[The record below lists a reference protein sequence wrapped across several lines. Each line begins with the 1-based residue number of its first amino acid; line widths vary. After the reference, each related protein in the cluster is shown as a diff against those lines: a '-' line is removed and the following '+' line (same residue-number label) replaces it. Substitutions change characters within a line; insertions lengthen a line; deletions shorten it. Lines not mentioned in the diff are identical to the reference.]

1 MRVLKAFA
9 ALLSYP
15 RPELQ
20 EAIDDIRR
28 LVDAERR
35 LRRRDRAAIEAL
47 LRELCGSDLIDL
59 QERYV
64 ALFDRGRATSLNLYE
79 HVHGDSRDRGQAMV
93 DLVNIYR
100 RGGLE
105 LATSELPDHLPV
117 LLEYLATRPEREA
130 RGMLVDC
137 AHLLRAIGGALMQ
150 RRSRYAAV
158 LSALLTLVGEH
169 GLDASRSTS
178 TDTDEATL
186 DQEWVEQPVLF
197 GLGCGDA
204 RGPSTVQPVH
214 FVRKSA

>member
-15 RPELQ
+15 RDELRQ
-20 EAIDDIRR
+20 ALDEVSAVIDTERKLRKTERAALRR
-28 LVDAERR
+28 LVDD
-35 LRRRDRAAIEAL
+35 LRNR
-47 LRELCGSDLIDL
+47 DLIDL

-93 DLVNIYR
+93 DLLDMYR

-117 LLEYLATRPEREA
+117 LLEYLATRPRGEA
-130 RGMLVDC
+130 REMLADC
-137 AHLLRAIGGALMQ
+137 AHLLRSIGEALAS
-150 RRSRYAAV
+150 RRSHYAAV
-158 LSALLTLVGEH
+158 LAGLLTLVGER
-169 GLDASRSTS
+169 GLDTPRKHA
-178 TDTDEATL
+178 DGDETAL
-186 DQEWVEQPVLF
+186 DEEWIEQPVLF

-204 RGPSTVQPVH
+204 RRSSTAQPIR

>member
-15 RPELQ
+15 RGEVL
-20 EAIDDIRR
+20 
-28 LVDAERR
+28 DALDGVSAVIGTERK
-35 LRRRDRAAIEAL
+35 LRKSDRAALRAFVDDL
-47 LRELCGSDLIDL
+47 LSKDLLDL
-59 QERYV
+59 QEHYV

-100 RGGLE
+100 SGGLE

-117 LLEYLATRPEREA
+117 LLEYLATRPQSEVRE
-130 RGMLVDC
+130 MLADC
-137 AHLLRAIGGALMQ
+137 AHLLRAIGDALVQ
-150 RRSRYAAV
+150 RHSHYAAV
-158 LSALLTLVGEH
+158 LGALLTLAGER
-169 GLDASRSTS
+169 GLETSRKQAGG
-178 TDTDEATL
+178 DEPTL
-186 DQEWVEQPVLF
+186 DEEWIEQPVLF

-204 RGPSTVQPVH
+204 RRSSTTQTIR